1 MPTLILHTY
10 QTKLLELND
19 EVYHAYVEADVEK
32 GGGRDIVFL
41 RQHDRGMPLTLR
53 DNYSGSGTLKG
64 ESSKRDMDKL
74 TEQFKEIS
82 KIINNG
88 KIICV
93 PIYPLLDELVIIE
106 KYIPTMAQYIHK
118 NLDKLKLGRT

>member
-41 RQHDRGMPLTLR
+41 RQHDRGIPLTLR
-53 DNYSGSGTLKG
+53 DNYSESGTLKA

-74 TEQFKEIS
+74 TEQFKTIS
-82 KIINNG
+82 TIINNG
-88 KIICV
+88 KIICIPV
-93 PIYPLLDELVIIE
+93 YPLLDELATIE